1 MKYAVLSLTLG
12 YGKDKVL
19 LKDIELWDENI
30 ITNIKD
36 RPLIWSGRYVS
47 YVSVQKLPLWIYD
60 KEQPT
65 PWHCYSNCSKTC
77 NYFNIKLKSLNRS
90 MIAEIHHNS
99 MDSASQTRLALFYV
113 KNNSIMCK
121 LLSTKLKSKID
132 EHITTSSNANINNTM
147 VTKTN
152 SKFSVSKKPSHSLLN
167 KKVHFNDTLSKLIL
181 TGLRLRDIP
190 NTSSGFTKLYKMTFQ
205 AAEFAHREDIK
216 KYGYQVPF
224 ELLQQTVET
233 LLKLFT
239 KT

>member
-12 YGKDKVL
+12 YGKEKVL
-19 LKDIELWDENI
+19 LRDIELWDDS
-30 ITNIKD
+30 ITTNTRE
-36 RPLIWSGRYVS
+36 RPLKWTGRYIS
-47 YVSVQKLPLWIYD
+47 YVSLRKLPLWIYD
-60 KEQPT
+60 REQLT
-65 PWHCYSNCSKTC
+65 PWHCYSSCSKTC

-90 MIAEIHHNS
+90 MIAEIYNNS
-99 MDSASQTRLALFYV
+99 LDSASQTRLVLFYV

-121 LLSTKLKSKID
+121 LLSTKLKLKID
-132 EHITTSSNANINNTM
+132 EHITTSSNTDINNTI
-147 VTKTN
+147 VTDSN
-152 SKFSVSKKPSHSLLN
+152 NKFMISKKPSHSLLN

-190 NTSSGFTKLYKMTFQ
+190 NTSPGFTKLYKMTFQ
-205 AAEFAHREDIK
+205 AAEFAHREDVK
-216 KYGYQVPF
+216 KHDYQLPF